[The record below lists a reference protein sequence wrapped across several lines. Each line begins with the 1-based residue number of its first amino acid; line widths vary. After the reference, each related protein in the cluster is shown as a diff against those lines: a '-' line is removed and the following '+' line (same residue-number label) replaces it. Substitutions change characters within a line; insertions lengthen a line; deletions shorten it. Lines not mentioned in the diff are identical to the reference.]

1 MAHERQRYVVIWR
14 VWLSKKAS
22 LTDKKACV
30 HGEALISLSYILK
43 HQNWNAEL
51 ALIYMQVKMRH
62 TNQKQSI
69 L

>member
-22 LTDKKACV
+22 LTDKKACL

-43 HQNWNAEL
+43 HQNLNAAL
-51 ALIYMQVKMRH
+51 ALYMQVKMRH

>member
-22 LTDKKACV
+22 LTDKKACL
-30 HGEALISLSYILK
+30 HGETLISLSYILK
-43 HQNWNAEL
+43 HQNLNAEL
-51 ALIYMQVKMRH
+51 ALYMQVKMRH